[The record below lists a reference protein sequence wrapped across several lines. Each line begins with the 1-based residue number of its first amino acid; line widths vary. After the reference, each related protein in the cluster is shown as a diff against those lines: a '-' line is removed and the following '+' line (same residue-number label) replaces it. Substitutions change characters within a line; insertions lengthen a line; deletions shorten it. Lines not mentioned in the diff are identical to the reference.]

1 MLTPAGIFPCS
12 RKEDVMSKITA
23 ALYKPVRGLVR
34 LVYPKTKVV
43 GAEKLPEGAA
53 VIVGNHSQLH
63 GPVACELYFP
73 GSHATWCAGEMM
85 NLREVPDYAYR
96 DFWSG
101 KPRLQRPFFRLASYL
116 IAPLAV
122 IIFNNADCIGV
133 YRDNR
138 VISTFRRTAECLKE
152 GRRVIIFPEKAEK
165 GEGFLYAFQ
174 EGFVDCARSYC
185 RQTGKGI
192 SFVPLYVCPQFH
204 TLYLGD
210 PVPFDPKAPIA
221 GERQRICREMSRGI
235 LALARAMPEHRVVPY
250 LNLPKKD
257 YPSSREGVGT

>member
-1 MLTPAGIFPCS
+1 
-12 RKEDVMSKITA
+12 MSKLTA
-23 ALYKPVRGLVR
+23 ALYRPVRGLVR
-34 LVYPKTKVV
+34 LVYPKIEVV
-43 GAEKLPEGAA
+43 GAEKLPEGAS

-63 GPVACELYFP
+63 GPIACELYFP
-73 GSHATWCAGEMM
+73 GRHATWCAGEMM
-85 NLREVPDYAYR
+85 ALREVPDYAYR

-221 GERQRICREMSRGI
+221 GERERICREMSRGI
-235 LALARAMPEHRVVPY
+235 LALARALPEHRVVPY